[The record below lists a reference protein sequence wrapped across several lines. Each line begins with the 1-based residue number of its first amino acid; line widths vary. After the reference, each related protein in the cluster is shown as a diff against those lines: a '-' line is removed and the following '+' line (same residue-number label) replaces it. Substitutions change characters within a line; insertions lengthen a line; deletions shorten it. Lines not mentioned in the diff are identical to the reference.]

1 MVRLIL
7 TTWIKLSQME
17 RSRLSHGQT
26 QVRKHFTYIILY
38 WNWRAFGQIVWSF
51 NSDGVMV
58 VNGQRI
64 TAFVSDCL
72 CGIKAITI
80 HALKTGRFMYAER
93 WRKFKR

>member
-1 MVRLIL
+1 MG
-7 TTWIKLSQME
+7 TGEHWS
-17 RSRLSHGQT
+17 
-26 QVRKHFTYIILY
+26 
-38 WNWRAFGQIVWSF
+38 NIVESF
-51 NSDGVMV
+51 NSDFVMV
-58 VNGQRI
+58 VNDQRI